1 MDNLDRERGEAESLE
16 EVGGVVVNL
25 ELVVG
30 VREVKGRDLGDVL
43 VLSLSLVLLELERDT
58 SDGALLDSLHQVS
71 GVASNLVSESLGGD
85 DSDLVSESLVGLEV
99 EGELG
104 VVSLNHDLRGPL
116 DSLSS
121 NSTLG

>member
-43 VLSLSLVLLELERDT
+43 VLSFSLLLLQLEGDT
-58 SDGALLDSLHQVS
+58 SNGTLLNTLHEVS
-71 GVASNLVSESLGGD
+71 SVT
-85 DSDLVSESLVGLEV
+85 SDLVSQSLRLDNSDLRSQTLVGLKV
-99 EGELG
+99 QSELG
-104 VVSLNHDLRGPL
+104 VEALNDDLGGSLDGF
-116 DSLSS
+116 SS
-121 NSTLG
+121 YTAL